1 MAMHTVLL
9 KIELDLP
16 DEMATD
22 ILGQQLAQLAADLM
36 VDSAGTLIPGPDAGG
51 RIHLK
56 GELGAGKTSLVR
68 SFLRQCG
75 VTGRIKSPSYAL
87 LESYA
92 VSNLYLYHLDFYR
105 FSDPSEWLDAG
116 FRDILRDNALILIE
130 WPERAA
136 DLLSDPD
143 IFIELTYLPAGRHAT
158 LSALTEKGL
167 KWLTALTLER
177 AKLQPN

>member
-1 MAMHTVLL
+1 MHTAFL

-16 DEMATD
+16 DELATEV
-22 ILGQQLAQLAADLM
+22 LGQELALVAADLIT
-36 VDSAGTLIPGPDAGG
+36 DSTGTLIPGPEAGG

-56 GELGAGKTSLVR
+56 GELGAGKTSLAR

-75 VTGRIKSPSYAL
+75 VKGRIKSPSYAL

-116 FRDILRDNALILIE
+116 FRDILRDNALVLIE

-143 IFIELTYLPAGRHAT
+143 IFIELAYLPAGRHAT
-158 LSALTEKGL
+158 LSALTEKGH
-167 KWLTALTLER
+167 KWLTALTLKR